1 MSKTKGGGAGL
12 TYEEPEN
19 KSPHILKPHHSF
31 LPHRMQ
37 DKNDA
42 DDDEN
47 TANIN
52 LYASDYAEAS
62 RAAREA
68 NGEDP
73 DSDDPADPPSGG
85 VAAGGMDN
93 SDLLQLMRGALGDAE
108 GGRTTTVPGD
118 GSIPTGQAAELGSIL
133 ETLGMQADAGGA
145 GSGSAPAAS
154 AAPSG
159 GTGGLTLADLQGA
172 MAGLATAS
180 RSPSGAAAADPPGPP
195 LSELASADIVE
206 TSGILSDPAVVE
218 RLTALLPE
226 GQRDLESLRENV
238 RSPQV
243 AQCLQRLT
251 AALCEDGGGFN
262 SIIANFQLDPSDGA
276 AALAGGNPVEA
287 FLMCLLRDVERKEGA
302 KKEEDGGGEEEKD
315 EGGDG
320 KEEEKDD
327 GGDAA
332 AAMDES

>member
-1 MSKTKGGGAGL
+1 
-12 TYEEPEN
+12 
-19 KSPHILKPHHSF
+19 
-31 LPHRMQ
+31 MQ

-47 TANIN
+47 TAKIN
-52 LYASDYAEAS
+52 LYATDYAEAS

-73 DSDDPADPPSGG
+73 DADGGAAAAPPSG
-85 VAAGGMDN
+85 AGGMDN

-108 GGRTTTVPGD
+108 GGRAAAAPGD
-118 GSIPTGQAAELGSIL
+118 GGVPAGQAAELGNIL
-133 ETLGMQADAGGA
+133 ETLGMGQPGAGGTA
-145 GSGSAPAAS
+145 PSAPS
-154 AAPSG
+154 APAPSG
-159 GTGGLTLADLQGA
+159 GTASGGLTLADLQGA

-180 RSPSGAAAADPPGPP
+180 PPGAAAAADPPGPP

-206 TSGILSDPAVVE
+206 SSGILSDPAVVE

-276 AALAGGNPVEA
+276 AALAAGNPVEA
-287 FLMCLLRDVERKEGA
+287 FLMCLLKDVEKKEGVE
-302 KKEEDGGGEEEKD
+302 KKEDGGEEEKD
-315 EGGDG
+315 GGGDG
-320 KEEEKDD
+320 GEEEKDG
-327 GGDAA
+327 GGDAP

>member
-1 MSKTKGGGAGL
+1 
-12 TYEEPEN
+12 
-19 KSPHILKPHHSF
+19 
-31 LPHRMQ
+31 MQ

-52 LYASDYAEAS
+52 LYATDYAEAS

-73 DSDDPADPPSGG
+73 DADGGGAGPASSSSSSG
-85 VAAGGMDN
+85 AAASGGMDN
-93 SDLLQLMRGALGDAE
+93 SDLLQLMRGALGDSE
-108 GGRTTTVPGD
+108 GGGGAASGAAPAGGVPA
-118 GSIPTGQAAELGSIL
+118 GQAAELGSIL
-133 ETLGMQADAGGA
+133 GTLGMGQPG
-145 GSGSAPAAS
+145 GSAAAS
-154 AAPSG
+154 SSAPPAAAPSG
-159 GTGGLTLADLQGA
+159 GAASGGLTLADLQGA

-180 RSPSGAAAADPPGPP
+180 PPGAAAAANPPGPP
-195 LSELASADIVE
+195 LSEMASADVVE
-206 TSGILSDPAVVE
+206 SSGILSDPAVVE

-251 AALCEDGGGFN
+251 AALCEDAGGFN

-287 FLMCLLRDVERKEGA
+287 FLLCLLRDVERKEGVK
-302 KKEEDGGGEEEKD
+302 KKEGGDEEEKDGGGDGGEEEKD
-315 EGGDG
+315 GE
-320 KEEEKDD
+320 
-327 GGDAA
+327 GDAP